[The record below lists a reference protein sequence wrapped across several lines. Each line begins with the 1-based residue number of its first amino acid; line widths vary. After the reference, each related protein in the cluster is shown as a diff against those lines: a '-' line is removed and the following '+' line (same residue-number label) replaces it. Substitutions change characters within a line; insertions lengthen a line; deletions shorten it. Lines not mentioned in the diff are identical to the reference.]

1 MNISRRTMEML
12 TRAHMYAASFNFTFI
27 GTEHILLALTD
38 ESMSPVDEILDRHG
52 VSKTDVMR
60 EVAKLAGREP
70 GALVEREAPWYSFH
84 NLLDVGAGI
93 QTALKFERTV
103 L

>member
-12 TRAHMYAASFNFTFI
+12 TRAHMYAASFNYTFI

-52 VSKTDVMR
+52 VSKDDVMR
-60 EVAKLAGREP
+60 EIIKLAGREP
-70 GALVEREAPWYSFH
+70 GALVEREADPNQIFTQCT
-84 NLLDVGAGI
+84 NRTKRLLYLA
-93 QTALKFERTV
+93 E
-103 L
+103 